1 MDSAQLSALAEL
13 GMRARVPIAVAH
25 EMLRAAI
32 EASGDQDLGL
42 KAARTTEYGH
52 FEVLEYAAGT
62 AATWRQAFQV
72 MVKLAPLVNDAA
84 QFRFEVDGDHALLVF
99 ASRVPL
105 SRTAADFCS
114 AAFWIAIQRWLDGE
128 MLQGEV
134 WLAHPEPQ
142 DLSEYRKSFGQAK
155 LLFDTAEN
163 ALLLPA
169 PLLEQPLRRADNRLH
184 GVLMAHAERLLVEL
198 PRVESLSERVRRGI
212 TETMPDGTVSAERV
226 AAMLNMSRRTLSRQL
241 GAEGTSFRALLEEV
255 RQRFAKHYLE
265 STNMGAADIAFMLGF
280 SQSAAFVRAFRRWT
294 GCAPGE
300 YRRRLRP

>member
-1 MDSAQLSALAEL
+1 MDAGQLSALAEL
-13 GMRARVPIAVAH
+13 GPSARVPIAAAH

-32 EASGDQDLGL
+32 ERTGDQDLGL
-42 KAARTTEYGH
+42 KAARTIEHGH
-52 FEVLEYAAGT
+52 FDVMEYASAT
-62 AATWRQAFQV
+62 AANWRQALQV
-72 MVKLAPLVNDAA
+72 LVRLAPLVNDAA
-84 QFRFEVDGDHALLVF
+84 QFRFEVDGAHALLVL
-99 ASRVPL
+99 ATRVPL
-105 SRTAADFCS
+105 SRSAADFCT
-114 AAFWIAIQRWLDGE
+114 AAFWNSIETWLRGE
-128 MLQGEV
+128 RLVGEV
-134 WLAHPEPQ
+134 WFAHPQPN
-142 DLSEYRKSFGQAK
+142 DLSEYRQSFGQAK
-155 LLFDTAEN
+155 LVFDTAEY

-169 PLLEQPLRRADNRLH
+169 ALLDQPLQHADAKLH
-184 GVLMAHAERLLVEL
+184 GILMAHAERLLAEL

-294 GCAPGE
+294 GYAPGE

>member
-1 MDSAQLSALAEL
+1 MDDGQLSALAEL
-13 GMRARVPIAVAH
+13 GTRARVPIAVAH

-32 EASGDQDLGL
+32 EVTGDQDLGL

-52 FEVLEYAAGT
+52 FEALEYAAGT
-62 AATWRQAFQV
+62 AANWRQALQV

-84 QFRFEVDGDHALLVF
+84 QFRFEVDGEHALLVL

-105 SRTAADFCS
+105 SRSAADFCT
-114 AAFWIAIQRWLDGE
+114 AAFWVSVHRWMSGQLP
-128 MLQGEV
+128 QGEV
-134 WLAHPEPQ
+134 WLAHPQPQ
-142 DLSEYRKSFGQAK
+142 DLSEYRKSFGDARI
-155 LLFDTAEN
+155 LFDTAEN

-169 PLLEQPLRRADNRLH
+169 GLLDVPLTRADKRLH
-184 GVLMAHAERLLVEL
+184 AVLMAHAERMLAEL